1 MSKELLSTELLHQ
14 NIEECIYTIRGQQ
27 VMLDS
32 DIVLLFEADTKRL
45 NEQMKRNKNRF
56 PNDFCFQLNS
66 KEFKSLKSQNAT
78 SNNVHD
84 RFLIIDE
91 EECYDLGTSL
101 NHAGNKLFA
110 ITRIENKQV
119 VKAILNEI
127 SKQ

>member
-1 MSKELLSTELLHQ
+1 MSNELLSEQLLHQ

-32 DIVLLFEADTKRL
+32 DIASLFGVDTKRL

-78 SNNVHD
+78 SNKGRGGKQKLPFVYTEHS
-84 RFLIIDE
+84 IIA
-91 EECYDLGTSL
+91 L
-101 NHAGNKLFA
+101 AG
-110 ITRIENKQV
+110 V
-119 VKAILNEI
+119 VTYSHHLKKWGLLAR
-127 SKQ
+127 